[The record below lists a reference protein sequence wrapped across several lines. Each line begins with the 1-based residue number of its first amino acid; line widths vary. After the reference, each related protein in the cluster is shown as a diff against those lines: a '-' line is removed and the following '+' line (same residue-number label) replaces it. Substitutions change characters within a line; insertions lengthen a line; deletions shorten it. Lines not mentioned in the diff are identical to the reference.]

1 MELIEP
7 GLSVIERWG
16 IVGVL
21 VLVIVGLIMTVLRLD
36 GRNQSLVDK
45 HLEDKVKQ
53 IEGTSTTNNLL
64 AQILKLVERMD
75 R

>member
-21 VLVIVGLIMTVLRLD
+21 VLVIAALVMTVIRLD

-45 HLEDKVKQ
+45 HLDDKVKQ
-53 IEGTSTTNNLL
+53 IEGASTTNNLL